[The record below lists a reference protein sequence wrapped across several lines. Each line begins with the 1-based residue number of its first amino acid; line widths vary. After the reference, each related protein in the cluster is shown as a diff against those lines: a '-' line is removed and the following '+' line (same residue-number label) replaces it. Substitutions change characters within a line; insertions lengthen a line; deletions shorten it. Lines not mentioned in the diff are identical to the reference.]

1 MRSLAAG
8 VVLSLAAGVTACAT
22 TSAGGAAVAPASSSL
37 PGSVSSS
44 GTMRHPPPVAGF
56 PTGPTAARSYTAAG
70 SASNSALPTGCIHDI
85 LQIVHHLDSGY
96 QQTLCMSVGSVLEV
110 DMPKESH
117 GPWAPAT
124 ITPTA
129 GISVTSDL
137 DAQQT
142 LHVVARANASGS
154 YTLNTVT
161 DDGPNWSGPNTSW
174 MLTITVQH

>member
-1 MRSLAAG
+1 MRSRVVG
-8 VVLSLAAGVTACAT
+8 VVLWLAVGATACAT
-22 TSAGGAAVAPASSSL
+22 TSAGGAAVAPSSSSL
-37 PGSVSSS
+37 PGPVSSGGS
-44 GTMRHPPPVAGF
+44 TSQPPPVAGS
-56 PTGPTAARSYTAAG
+56 PTGPTAARSYIAAG
-70 SASNSALPTGCIHDI
+70 SASDSALPRGCIHGT
-85 LQIVHHLDSGY
+85 LHIVHHLNSDY
-96 QQTLCMSVGSVLEV
+96 QQALCMNVGSVLEV

-142 LHVVARANASGS
+142 LHVVARADASGS